1 MRYFPEDVWQVAISF
16 DKTLSWSDQT
26 GRALSA
32 KVENKKIP
40 TSQKN
45 LLTNPLECDTIRMSR
60 GRQERTT
67 SPQCVVGWSK
77 TKSPYRTKKFKKP
90 LDKSLRV
97 WYNKGTGWAGVREQ
111 PTSNA
116 LRLPQVM
123 VSAHPPPCKV
133 KWRWGRTVLLPQKWL
148 RYKSVA
154 HLETFAIGKCGFNS
168 HHRLKIFSKRYW
180 QTKRLVVQ

>member
-1 MRYFPEDVWQVAISF
+1 MSRGEEMSYFPKGVWQVAISF

-90 LDKSLRV
+90 LDKPLKV
-97 WYNKGTGWAGVREQ
+97 WYNKGT
-111 PTSNA
+111 
-116 LRLPQVM
+116 
-123 VSAHPPPCKV
+123 
-133 KWRWGRTVLLPQKWL
+133 KWRWGRTVLLPQRWL
-148 RYKSVA
+148 RYKGVA

-180 QTKRLVVQ
+180 QTKRFVVQ